1 MMVEAGGTP
10 KSFEFYAEG
19 APKVDEAVLAS
30 GLEAS
35 KQWIK
40 ESIGLQRQLVASVIS
55 THGPITALAFTPVH
69 DYGDD
74 VFAAVERRR
83 ARAVEGGHDRSQGRA
98 QRGDRRGHR
107 PHRRRVGRHLG
118 EPGSF
123 AGREREIREAVR
135 SLTKKL
141 VRKRIVEEG
150 VRIDGR
156 GLSDLRPVS
165 AEVGVL
171 PTAQLWSLPA
181 W

>member
-1 MMVEAGGTP
+1 M
-10 KSFEFYAEG
+10 
-19 APKVDEAVLAS
+19 
-30 GLEAS
+30 
-35 KQWIK
+35 
-40 ESIGLQRQLVASVIS
+40 IS
-55 THGPITALAFTPVH
+55 THGPITALAFTLVH

-74 VFAAVERRR
+74 VFAAVEGAASEGLTKAVTI
-83 ARAVEGGHDRSQGRA
+83 ARKAERNVATDEVTDRTVAELAGTF
-98 QRGDRRGHR
+98 D
-107 PHRRRVGRHLG
+107 
-118 EPGSF
+118 EPGLF

-165 AEVGVL
+165 AEVGA
-171 PTAQLWSLPA
+171 PADRSRLWSLPA